1 MSFLAPLFFVA
12 LAGLAIPV
20 LLHLTQRERK
30 QVVYFPSLMFVRQI
44 PYKSVRRRKIQNW
57 LLLAVRMAALTLV
70 ILAFA
75 RPWLQAGDAA
85 VPIGSGAREVV
96 VLLDN
101 SYSMA
106 YADHWERARA
116 AAYAEINRLNPS
128 DRGTL
133 VLFSSG
139 ADIVTRSSPE
149 RAKLSAAV
157 ATAKPGSGP
166 TRYAPALKVA
176 GSILSESQLPRR
188 EVILISDFQRNGWRG
203 VEGARLPEGSLLTPV
218 PVTGATDRPN
228 VSVTG
233 VSLNRSTF
241 SNQERVAVTAG
252 LSNRS
257 ERKLDNQTVTLAVN
271 GIPVGSKPVT
281 IESGAATTVSFDPF
295 TINARN
301 MRATVKIADDALNAD
316 NTFNFVVSPSE
327 PVRLVVIDRGSA
339 GANLYLTRALAIGE
353 QPRFETVTRQ
363 PETVSDE
370 DLRKSA
376 VVLLNDVPVS
386 TPLARRLARYLDQ
399 GGGLLVVAGP
409 RAAWPAEVDALPA
422 SLGNPVDRSRGDAAR
437 VGAIEYGHSVF
448 EPFRAPRSGDFTSV
462 RIYGYRNVSA
472 AKDARV
478 LARFD
483 AGSPAVVERRVGSGR
498 ALLWASTLDTS
509 WSDAPLR
516 PIFLP
521 FVHRVVR
528 HLAAYKE
535 SQPWLTVGDVL
546 DPSTTT
552 SARATSAQGMVLTPS
567 GQRRPIEEEGSD
579 VMQLNEAGFYELRR
593 GGAQSDTAVVASNVD
608 PAEADLTPL
617 DPKEITA
624 AALPQA
630 GSAQGGPGGQVQMTP
645 EAQEKNQRLWWYL
658 LVAGIFL
665 LGADTVLSNRL
676 AKA

>member
-1 MSFLAPLFFVA
+1 VA

-20 LLHLTQRERK
+20 LLHLTQREKK
-30 QVVYFPSLMFVRQI
+30 QIQYFPSLMFVRRI
-44 PYKSVRRRKIQNW
+44 PYQSVRRRKIQNW
-57 LLLAVRMAALTLV
+57 LLLAVRMAALALV

-75 RPWLQAGDAA
+75 RPWLQVSDAA

-106 YADHWERARA
+106 YGDHWERARA
-116 AAYAEINRLNPS
+116 AAYAEINKLNAS

-139 ADIVTRSSPE
+139 ADIVTRSTPE
-149 RAKLSAAV
+149 RERLTAAV
-157 ATAKPGSGP
+157 STAKPGSGS

-176 GSILSESQLPRR
+176 GSILAESLLPRR
-188 EVILISDFQRNGWRG
+188 EVVLISDFQRNGWRG
-203 VEGARLPEGSLLTPV
+203 VEGARLPEGSVLTPV
-218 PVTGATDRPN
+218 PVTGGADRPN
-228 VSVTG
+228 VTLTG
-233 VSLNRSTF
+233 VSLNRSSF

-252 LSNRS
+252 LANRS
-257 ERKLDNQTVTLAVN
+257 ERKLDNQMDTLSVN

-281 IESGAATTVSFDPF
+281 IEAGAATTVSFDPF

-316 NTFNFVVSPSE
+316 NAFNFVVSPSE
-327 PVRLVVIDRGSA
+327 PLHLVVIDRGTA
-339 GANLYLTRALAIGE
+339 ATNLYLSRALSIGE

-363 PETVSDE
+363 PENLSDE
-370 DLRKSA
+370 DLKKSA

-386 TPLARRLARYLDQ
+386 TTLARRLARYVDQ
-399 GGGLLVVAGP
+399 GGGLLVAAGP
-409 RAAWPAEVDALPA
+409 RAAWPSDVDALPA
-422 SLGNPVDRSRGDAAR
+422 SIGNPVDRSRGDAAR

-462 RIYGYRNVSA
+462 RVYGYRNVSS
-472 AKDARV
+472 AKDAQV

-483 AGSPAVVERRVGSGR
+483 GGSPAVVERHVGNGRV
-498 ALLWASTLDTS
+498 LLWASTLDTT
-509 WSDAPLR
+509 WTDVPIR

-521 FVHRVVR
+521 FVHRAVR
-528 HLAAYKE
+528 YLAAYKE
-535 SQPWLTVGDVL
+535 SQPWLTVGQVL
-546 DPSTTT
+546 DPSATT
-552 SARATSAQGMVLTPS
+552 SVKATSAQGMVLTPS

-579 VMQLNEAGFYELRR
+579 VMQLDEAGFYELRR

-624 AALPQA
+624 AALPQ
-630 GSAQGGPGGQVQMTP
+630 GGNVQGGPGGEVLMTP
-645 EAQEKNQRLWWYL
+645 EAREKNQRLWWYL
-658 LVAGIFL
+658 LVGGIVL

>member
-1 MSFLAPLFFVA
+1 MAFLAPLFFVA

-20 LLHLTQRERK
+20 LLHLTQREKK
-30 QVVYFPSLMFVRQI
+30 QIQYFPSLMFVRRI

-57 LLLAVRMAALTLV
+57 LLLAVRMAALALV

-75 RPWLQAGDAA
+75 RPWLQFTDAA
-85 VPIGSGAREVV
+85 APIGTGAREVV

-106 YADHWERARA
+106 YSDHWERARA
-116 AAYAEINRLNPS
+116 AAHAEIAKLTPS

-133 VLFSSG
+133 VLFSQG
-139 ADIVTRSSPE
+139 ADIVVRSTPE
-149 RAKLSAAV
+149 NEKLGAAV
-157 ATAKPGSGP
+157 SSAKPGSGA

-176 GSILSESQLPRR
+176 GSILAESQLPRR

-218 PVTGATDRPN
+218 PVTGPLDKPN

-252 LSNRS
+252 LANRS
-257 ERKLDNQTVTLAVN
+257 ERRLDNQTVTLSVN
-271 GIPVGSKPVT
+271 GIPVGSKPAT
-281 IESGAATTVSFDPF
+281 LEPGAGTTVSFDPF

-316 NTFNFVVSPSE
+316 NQFNFVVSPSE
-327 PVRLVVIDRGSA
+327 PLRVAVIDRGSS
-339 GANLYLTRALAIGE
+339 GANLYLTRALSIGE
-353 QPRFETVTRQ
+353 QPRFEILTRQ
-363 PETVSDE
+363 PETLSDE
-370 DLRKSA
+370 DLRKSS
-376 VVLLNDVPVS
+376 VVLLNDVSVPV
-386 TPLARRLARYLDQ
+386 PLARRLSRFVEQ
-399 GGGLLVVAGP
+399 GGGLFVAAGA
-409 RAAWPAEVDALPA
+409 RATWPAEVDLLPA
-422 SLGNPVDRSRGDAAR
+422 SIGNPVDRSRGDAAR
-437 VGAIEYGHSVF
+437 VGAIEYGHPVF
-448 EPFRAPRSGDFTSV
+448 EPFRAPRSGDFSPA

-472 AKDARV
+472 AKDAQV

-483 AGSPAVVERRVGSGR
+483 GGSPAILERRVGSGR
-498 ALLWASTLDTS
+498 LLLWASTLDTT
-509 WSDAPLR
+509 WTDVPIR

-521 FVHRVVR
+521 FMHRAMR
-528 HLAAYKE
+528 YLAAYKE

-546 DPSTTT
+546 DPSATT
-552 SARATSAQGMVLTPS
+552 SVKATSAQGMVVTPS
-567 GQRRPIEEEGSD
+567 GQRLPIEEEGSD
-579 VMQLNEAGFYELRR
+579 VMQLQEAGFYELRR
-593 GGAQSDTAVVASNVD
+593 GGAQSDTAVVASNVS

-624 AALPQA
+624 AALPQG
-630 GSAQGGPGGQVQMTP
+630 GSAQGGSAGQVQLTP
-645 EAQEKNQRLWWYL
+645 EGREKNQRLWWYL
-658 LVAGIFL
+658 LCAGIVL
-665 LGADTVLSNRL
+665 LGADTLLSNRL

>member
-1 MSFLAPLFFVA
+1 
-12 LAGLAIPV
+12 
-20 LLHLTQRERK
+20 
-30 QVVYFPSLMFVRQI
+30 
-44 PYKSVRRRKIQNW
+44 
-57 LLLAVRMAALTLV
+57 
-70 ILAFA
+70 
-75 RPWLQAGDAA
+75 
-85 VPIGSGAREVV
+85 VV
-96 VLLDN
+96 VLLDS

-106 YADHWERARA
+106 YGDHWERARA
-116 AAYAEINRLNPS
+116 AAHAEINRLNPS

-139 ADIVTRSSPE
+139 AEIVTRSTPE
-149 RAKLSAAV
+149 REKLSAAV
-157 ATAKPGSGP
+157 SIAKPGSGP

-176 GSILSESQLPRR
+176 GSILADSLLPRR
-188 EVILISDFQRNGWRG
+188 EVVLISDFQRNGWRG
-203 VEGARLPEGSLLTPV
+203 VEGSRLPEGSLLTPV
-218 PVTGATDRPN
+218 PVTGTTDRPN

-241 SNQERVAVTAG
+241 SNQERVAVTTG

-257 ERKLDNQTVTLAVN
+257 ERRLDNQTVTLSVN
-271 GIPVGSKPVT
+271 GIPVGSKPAT
-281 IESGAATTVSFDPF
+281 IEPGAATTVSFDPF

-327 PVRLVVIDRGSA
+327 PVRLAVVDRGNAA
-339 GANLYLTRALAIGE
+339 GNLYLSRALSIGE
-353 QPRFETVTRQ
+353 QPRFETIIRQ
-363 PETVSDE
+363 PETLSDE
-370 DLRKSA
+370 DLRKTA

-386 TPLARRLARYLDQ
+386 TSFARRLARYVEQ
-399 GGGLLVVAGP
+399 GGGLLVAAGP
-409 RAAWPAEVDALPA
+409 RAAWPADVDVLPA
-422 SLGNPVDRSRGDAAR
+422 SIGNPVDRSRGDAAR
-437 VGAIEYGHSVF
+437 VGSIEYGHPVF
-448 EPFRAPRSGDFTSV
+448 EPFRAPRSGDFASA
-462 RIYGYRNVSA
+462 RFYGYRAVTA
-472 AKDARV
+472 AKDAQV

-483 AGSPAVVERRVGSGR
+483 GGSPAVVERRVGNGR
-498 ALLWASTLDTS
+498 VLLWASTLDTT
-509 WSDAPLR
+509 WSDVPIR

-521 FVHRVVR
+521 FIHRAMR

-546 DPSTTT
+546 DPSATT
-552 SARATSAQGMVLTPS
+552 SVKATSAQGMILTPS

-579 VMQLNEAGFYELRR
+579 VMQLDEAGFYELRR
-593 GGAQSDTAVVASNVD
+593 GGAQSDTVVVASNVD

-624 AALPQA
+624 AALPQG
-630 GSAQGGPGGQVQMTP
+630 GSVQGGPGGRVQMTP

-658 LVAGIFL
+658 LVAGIVL

>member
-20 LLHLTQRERK
+20 LLHLTQREKK
-30 QVVYFPSLMFVRQI
+30 QVVYFPSLMFVRRI

-57 LLLAVRMAALTLV
+57 LLLAVRMAALALV

-75 RPWLQAGDAA
+75 RPWLQVGDAA
-85 VPIGSGAREVV
+85 VPIGTGAREVV
-96 VLLDN
+96 VLIDN
-101 SYSMA
+101 SYSMG
-106 YADHWERARA
+106 YADHWEKARA
-116 AAYAEINRLNPS
+116 AAHAEIAKLTPS
-128 DRGTL
+128 DRGTV

-139 ADIVTRSSPE
+139 AEIVARSTPE
-149 RAKLSAAV
+149 REKLTAAI

-176 GSILSESQLPRR
+176 GSILAESLLPRR

-203 VEGARLPEGSLLTPV
+203 LEGARLPEGSLLTPV
-218 PVTGATDRPN
+218 PVTGTTDRPN
-228 VSVTG
+228 VSLTG

-241 SNQERVAVTAG
+241 ASQERVAVTAG

-257 ERKLDNQTVTLAVN
+257 ERRLDNQAVTLSVN

-281 IESGAATTVSFDPF
+281 IEPGAATTVSFDPF
-295 TINARN
+295 TINAKN

-327 PVRLVVIDRGSA
+327 PLRVVVVDRGNSA
-339 GANLYLTRALAIGE
+339 GNLYLMRALSIGD
-353 QPRFETVTRQ
+353 QPRFEAITRQ
-363 PETVSDE
+363 PETLSDE
-370 DLRKSA
+370 DLRKTA
-376 VVLLNDVPVS
+376 VVLLNDVPVP
-386 TPLARRLARYLDQ
+386 TPLARRLAKFVEQ
-399 GGGLLVVAGP
+399 GGGLFVAAGP
-409 RAAWPAEVDALPA
+409 RAAWPSDVDVLPA
-422 SLGNPVDRSRGDAAR
+422 SIGNPIDRSRGEVAHI
-437 VGAIEYGHSVF
+437 GAIEYGHPVF
-448 EPFRAPRSGDFTSV
+448 EPFRAPRSGDFSPS
-462 RIYGYRNVSA
+462 RIYGYRAVTA
-472 AKDARV
+472 AKDAQV

-483 AGSPAVVERRVGSGR
+483 AGSPAVVERRVGGGR
-498 ALLWASTLDTS
+498 VLLWASTLDTT
-509 WSDAPLR
+509 WTDVPIR

-521 FVHRVVR
+521 FIHRAMR

-546 DPSTTT
+546 DPSSTT
-552 SARATSAQGMVLTPS
+552 SAKATSAQGMILTPS

-579 VMQLNEAGFYELRR
+579 VMQLDEAGFYELRR
-593 GGAQSDTAVVASNVD
+593 GGAQSDVAVVASNVD

-624 AALPQA
+624 AALPQG
-630 GSAQGGPGGQVQMTP
+630 GSVQGGPGSRVQMTP

-658 LVAGIFL
+658 LCAGIVL

>member
-20 LLHLTQRERK
+20 LLHLTQREKK
-30 QVVYFPSLMFVRQI
+30 QVQFFPSLMFVRRI

-57 LLLAVRMAALTLV
+57 LLLAVRMAALALV

-75 RPWLQAGDAA
+75 RPWLQFTDAA
-85 VPIGSGAREVV
+85 VPIGTGARELV

-101 SYSMA
+101 SYSMG
-106 YADHWERARA
+106 YSDHWERARA
-116 AAYAEINRLNPS
+116 AAHAEIAKLTPS
-128 DRGTL
+128 DRGSI

-139 ADIVTRSSPE
+139 ADIVARSTPE
-149 RAKLSAAV
+149 KAKLTAAV
-157 ATAKPGSGP
+157 ATAKTGSGP

-176 GSILSESQLPRR
+176 GSILSESLLPRR
-188 EVILISDFQRNGWRG
+188 EVVLISDFQRNGWRG
-203 VEGARLPEGSLLTPV
+203 TEGARLPEGSLLTPV
-218 PVTGATDRPN
+218 PVTGGPDRPN

-252 LSNRS
+252 LANRS
-257 ERKLDNQTVTLAVN
+257 EQRLTNQTVTLSVN
-271 GIPVGSKPVT
+271 GIPVGSKPAT
-281 IESGAATTVSFDPF
+281 LEPGAGTTVSFDPF

-301 MRATVKIADDALNAD
+301 MKATVKIADDGLNAD

-327 PVRLVVIDRGSA
+327 PVRVVIVDRGNA
-339 GANLYLTRALAIGE
+339 GGNLYLSRALSIGD

-363 PETVSDE
+363 PETLSDE

-376 VVLLNDVPVS
+376 VVLLNDVSVPIS
-386 TPLARRLARYLDQ
+386 LARRLARFVDQ
-399 GGGLLVVAGP
+399 GGGLFIAAGQ
-409 RAAWPAEVDALPA
+409 RATWPSEVDLLPA
-422 SLGNPVDRSRGDAAR
+422 LIGNPVDRSRGDAAR
-437 VGAIEYGHSVF
+437 VGAVEYAHPVF
-448 EPFRAPRSGDFTSV
+448 EPFRAPRSGDFSPA
-462 RIYGYRNVSA
+462 RIYGYRTVSA
-472 AKDARV
+472 AKEAQV

-483 AGSPAVVERRVGSGR
+483 GGSPAIVERKLGGGR
-498 ALLWASTLDTS
+498 MLLWASTLDTS
-509 WSDAPLR
+509 WSDVPIR

-521 FVHRVVR
+521 FMHRAVR
-528 HLAAYKE
+528 YLAAYKE

-546 DPSTTT
+546 DPSATT
-552 SARATSAQGMVLTPS
+552 SAKATSAQGMVLTPS

-579 VMQLNEAGFYELRR
+579 VMQLDEAGFYELRR
-593 GGAQSDTAVVASNVD
+593 GGAQSDTAVVASNVS

-624 AALPQA
+624 AALPQG
-630 GSAQGGPGGQVQMTP
+630 GSVRGGPGGEVQMTP
-645 EAQEKNQRLWWYL
+645 EARERNQRLWWYL
-658 LVAGIFL
+658 LCAGIVL
-665 LGADTVLSNRL
+665 LGADTLLSNRL

>member
-20 LLHLTQRERK
+20 LLHLTQREKK
-30 QVVYFPSLMFVRQI
+30 QVQMFPSLMFVRRI

-57 LLLAVRMAALTLV
+57 LLLAVRMAALALV

-75 RPWLQAGDAA
+75 RPWLQFADAA
-85 VPIGSGAREVV
+85 MPIGSGAREVV

-101 SYSMA
+101 SYSMG
-106 YADHWERARA
+106 YSDHWERARA
-116 AAYAEINRLNPS
+116 AAHAEIGKLTPS

-139 ADIVTRSSPE
+139 ADIVTRSTPD
-149 RAKLSAAV
+149 RDKLAAAV
-157 ATAKPGSGP
+157 STAKPGSGP

-176 GSILSESQLPRR
+176 GSILSESLLPRR

-203 VEGARLPEGSLLTPV
+203 VEGARLPEGSQLTPV
-218 PVTGATDRPN
+218 LISGGADRPN

-257 ERKLDNQTVTLAVN
+257 ERRLDNQVVTLSVN
-271 GIPVGSKPVT
+271 GIPVGSKPANL
-281 IESGAATTVSFDPF
+281 EAGASTTVSFDPF

-316 NTFNFVVSPSE
+316 NAFNFVLSPSE
-327 PVRLVVIDRGSA
+327 PLRVAIVDRGSS
-339 GANLYLTRALAIGE
+339 GGNLYLTRALSIGE
-353 QPRFETVTRQ
+353 QPRFEVLVRQ
-363 PETVSDE
+363 PETLSDE

-376 VVLLNDVPVS
+376 VVLLNDVSVPL
-386 TPLARRLARYLDQ
+386 PLARRLARFVEQ
-399 GGGLLVVAGP
+399 GGGLFAAVGP
-409 RAAWPAEVDALPA
+409 RATWPAEVDLLPGA
-422 SLGNPVDRSRGDAAR
+422 IGNPVDRSRGDAAR
-437 VGAIEYGHSVF
+437 VGAVEYGHPVF
-448 EPFRAPRSGDFTSV
+448 EPFRAPRSGDFAPA
-462 RIYGYRNVSA
+462 RIYGYRNITA
-472 AKDARV
+472 AKDAQV

-483 AGSPAVVERRVGSGR
+483 GGSPAILERRSGSGR
-498 ALLWASTLDTS
+498 MLLWASTLDTT
-509 WSDAPLR
+509 WSDVPIR

-521 FVHRVVR
+521 FMHRAMR
-528 HLAAYKE
+528 HLAAYKD

-546 DPSTTT
+546 DPSATT
-552 SARATSAQGMVLTPS
+552 SAKATSAQGMVLTPS

-579 VMQLNEAGFYELRR
+579 VMQLDEAGFYELRR
-593 GGAQSDTAVVASNVD
+593 GGAQSDTAVVASNVN

-624 AALPQA
+624 AALPQG
-630 GSAQGGPGGQVQMTP
+630 GSVQGGPGSQVQMTP
-645 EAQEKNQRLWWYL
+645 EAREKNQRLWWYL
-658 LVAGIFL
+658 LCAGIVL
-665 LGADTVLSNRL
+665 LGADTLLSNRL

>member
-30 QVVYFPSLMFVRQI
+30 QVVYFPSLMFVRRI
-44 PYKSVRRRKIQNW
+44 PYKSVRRRKIHNW
-57 LLLAVRMAALTLV
+57 LLLAVRMAALALL

-75 RPWLQAGDAA
+75 RPWLQIGDAA
-85 VPIGSGAREVV
+85 SPIGTGAREVV

-106 YADHWERARA
+106 YGDHWERARA
-116 AAYAEINRLNPS
+116 AAYAEINRLNAS
-128 DRGTL
+128 DRGTV

-139 ADIVTRSSPE
+139 ADIVTRSTPE
-149 RAKLSAAV
+149 RERLTAAV
-157 ATAKPGSGP
+157 ATAKPGSGQ

-218 PVTGATDRPN
+218 PVSGGTDLPN

-257 ERKLDNQTVTLAVN
+257 DRKLDNQTVTLSVN

-281 IESGAATTVSFDPF
+281 LEAGAGTTVSFDPF

-316 NTFNFVVSPSE
+316 NDFNFVVSPSE

-339 GANLYLTRALAIGE
+339 AANLYLGRALSIGE

-363 PETVSDE
+363 PDAVSDE
-370 DLRKSA
+370 DLKKSA

-386 TPLARRLARYLDQ
+386 TPLARRLARFVDQ
-399 GGGLLVVAGP
+399 GGGLFVAAGP
-409 RAAWPAEVDALPA
+409 RATWPAEVDALPA

-437 VGAIEYGHSVF
+437 VGAIEYAHSVF
-448 EPFRAPRSGDFTSV
+448 EPFRAPRSGDFSSARV
-462 RIYGYRNVSA
+462 YGYRNVSA
-472 AKDARV
+472 AKDAQV

-483 AGSPAVVERRVGSGR
+483 SGSPAVVERHLGSGR
-498 ALLWASTLDTS
+498 ILLWATTLDTS
-509 WSDAPLR
+509 WTDVPIR

-521 FVHRVVR
+521 FVHRAVR
-528 HLAAYKE
+528 YLAAYKE
-535 SQPWLTVGDVL
+535 SQPWLTVGNVL
-546 DPSTTT
+546 DPSATT
-552 SARATSAQGMVLTPS
+552 SAKATSSQGMVVTPS
-567 GQRRPIEEEGSD
+567 GERRPIEEEGAD
-579 VMQLNEAGFYELRR
+579 VIQLDEAGFYELRR
-593 GGAQSDTAVVASNVD
+593 GGAQSDIAVVASNVD

-624 AALPQA
+624 AALPIG
-630 GSAQGGPGGQVQMTP
+630 GSAQGGPGGRVQMTP
-645 EAQEKNQRLWWYL
+645 EAREKNQRLWWYL
-658 LVAGIFL
+658 LVAGIVL
-665 LGADTVLSNRL
+665 LGVDTVLSNRL

>member
-1 MSFLAPLFFVA
+1 MNFLAPLFFVA

-20 LLHLTQRERK
+20 LLHLTQREKK
-30 QVVYFPSLMFVRQI
+30 QVVYFPSLMFVQRI
-44 PYKSVRRRKIQNW
+44 PYKSVRRRKIHNW
-57 LLLAVRMAALTLV
+57 LLLFVRLAALALV

-75 RPWLQAGDAA
+75 RPWLQEGDAA
-85 VPIGSGAREVV
+85 AQIGNGAREVV
-96 VLLDN
+96 VLLDS

-116 AAYAEINRLNPS
+116 AAHAEINRLNPS

-139 ADIVTRSSPE
+139 AEIVTRSTPE
-149 RAKLSAAV
+149 REKLSAAV
-157 ATAKPGSGP
+157 SIAKPGSGT

-176 GSILSESQLPRR
+176 GSILAESLLPRR
-188 EVILISDFQRNGWRG
+188 EVVLISDFQRNGWRG
-203 VEGARLPEGSLLTPV
+203 VEGSRLPEGSLLTPV

-257 ERKLDNQTVTLAVN
+257 ERRLDNQTVTLSVN
-271 GIPVGSKPVT
+271 GIPVGSKPAT
-281 IESGAATTVSFDPF
+281 IEPGAATTVSFDPF

-327 PVRLVVIDRGSA
+327 PVHLAVVDRGNAA
-339 GANLYLTRALAIGE
+339 GNLYLSRALSIGE
-353 QPRFETVTRQ
+353 QPRFDTIVRQ
-363 PETVSDE
+363 PETLSDE
-370 DLRKSA
+370 DLRKTA

-386 TPLARRLARYLDQ
+386 ISFARRLARYVEL
-399 GGGLLVVAGP
+399 GGGLLVAAGP
-409 RAAWPAEVDALPA
+409 RAAWPSDVDLLPA
-422 SLGNPVDRSRGDAAR
+422 SIGNPVDRSRGDAAR
-437 VGAIEYGHSVF
+437 VGSIEYGHPVF
-448 EPFRAPRSGDFTSV
+448 EPFRAPRSGDFASA
-462 RIYGYRNVSA
+462 RFYGYRAVTA
-472 AKDARV
+472 AKDAQV

-483 AGSPAVVERRVGSGR
+483 GGSPAVVERRVGNGR
-498 ALLWASTLDTS
+498 VLLWASTLDTS
-509 WSDAPLR
+509 WSDVPIR

-521 FVHRVVR
+521 FIHRAMR

-535 SQPWLTVGDVL
+535 SQPWLTVGNVL
-546 DPSTTT
+546 DPSATT
-552 SARATSAQGMVLTPS
+552 SAKATSAQGMVLTPS

-579 VMQLNEAGFYELRR
+579 VMQLDEAGFYELRR

-608 PAEADLTPL
+608 PSEADLTPL

-624 AALPQA
+624 AALPQG
-630 GSAQGGPGGQVQMTP
+630 GSVQGGPGGRVQMTP

-658 LVAGIFL
+658 LVAGILL